1 MNNLFYNVGTLVGMT
16 CTVNTQEWDSNT
28 KVYNWKGTRQKWL
41 EGEGIKEI
49 PSDIP
54 IQAVIV
60 DFYWNQIEVVKQNSF
75 SQLSVLEE
83 LRLWGNKIHT
93 IERGAWNGLVSLT
106 ELRLDGNEIE
116 VLWPGSVTNTD
127 CNRSLT

>member
-1 MNNLFYNVGTLVGMT
+1 MVTT
-16 CTVNTQEWDSNT
+16 WRVNTQEWDSDT
-28 KVYNWKGTRQKWL
+28 KLYNWKGTRPKWL

-60 DFYWNQIEVVKQNSF
+60 DFYWNQIEVVRKNSF
-75 SQLSVLEE
+75 NQLSALQE

-93 IERGAWNGLVSLT
+93 IESGAWNGLVSLT

-116 VLWPGSVTNTD
+116 VLWKGMLTNNSPGMGITP
-127 CNRSLT
+127 